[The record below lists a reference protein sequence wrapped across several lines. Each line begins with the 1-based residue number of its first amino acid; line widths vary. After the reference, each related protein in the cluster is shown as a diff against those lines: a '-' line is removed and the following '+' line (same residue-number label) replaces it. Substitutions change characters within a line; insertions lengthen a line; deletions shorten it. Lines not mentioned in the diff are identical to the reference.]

1 MQYGMRVIEKMTI
14 RLGLKFILRMSHPHN
29 KCPILP
35 ASPPRKNPQ
44 LPQRRNV
51 SPQGVPSTDDTGE
64 ASVDGPVYG
73 AGLRVLCRIVPQQV
87 VLLRT
92 SLSQTILP
100 ERKFAVCIQADR
112 DAKGIW

>member
-92 SLSQTILP
+92 SLSQTFISKRKLA
-100 ERKFAVCIQADR
+100 ERVKADG
-112 DAKGIW
+112 DTESIW